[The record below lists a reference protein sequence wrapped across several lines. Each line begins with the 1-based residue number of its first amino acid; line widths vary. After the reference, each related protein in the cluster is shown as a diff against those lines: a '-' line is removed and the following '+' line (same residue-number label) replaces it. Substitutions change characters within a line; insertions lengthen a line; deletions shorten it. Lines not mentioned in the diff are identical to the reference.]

1 MIMKLTLVFWQE
13 FWATQNARFID
24 IVDFCSISMATAYV
38 LINCELGSEEAIIQQ
53 LKGLEGVKE
62 VHGTFGAY
70 DILAKIESDTVE
82 KLRETITWKIRKI
95 EKIRSTLTLMG
106 IEGQT

>member
-1 MIMKLTLVFWQE
+1 
-13 FWATQNARFID
+13 
-24 IVDFCSISMATAYV
+24 MATAYV
-38 LINCELGSEEAIIQQ
+38 LINCELGSEESIIQE
-53 LKGLEGVKE
+53 LKNLDSVIE

-70 DILAKIESDTVE
+70 DILAKIESSTVE
-82 KLRETITWKIRKI
+82 MLRETITWKIRKI